1 MKIDNNKNGICVFD
15 FVSFR
20 LTISCRWDSVEPV
33 REEGFRNPPPV
44 ILPNPTGYCVLQGA
58 RKQGRKEEGFCNP
71 VTGGFAEPDGGLRAS
86 RGKEAG
92 KEEGFCNPITGG
104 FAKPDGELRASRG
117 KEAGK
122 EEGFCNPITGGF
134 AEPDGG
140 LRASRGEEGRKEGG
154 RVLQPDHRWFC
165 RTRWRIACFK
175 GRTKEGNKANNH
187 GVSQSDGKKLCGGG
201 NHAPATCHT
210 KHPTCCA
217 EYSAIL
223 GINHRWID
231 SPR

>member
-44 ILPNPTGYCVLQGA
+44 ILPNPTGYCVLQRA

-71 VTGGFAEPDGGLRAS
+71 VTGGFAKPDGGLRAS

-104 FAKPDGELRASRG
+104 FAKPDGGLRASRG
-117 KEAGK
+117 KL
-122 EEGFCNPITGGF
+122 N
-134 AEPDGG
+134 
-140 LRASRGEEGRKEGG
+140 
-154 RVLQPDHRWFC
+154 
-165 RTRWRIACFK
+165 
-175 GRTKEGNKANNH
+175 
-187 GVSQSDGKKLCGGG
+187 
-201 NHAPATCHT
+201 
-210 KHPTCCA
+210 
-217 EYSAIL
+217 
-223 GINHRWID
+223 
-231 SPR
+231 

>member
-1 MKIDNNKNGICVFD
+1 MPQLSRTLKQNENRQQQKRNLRFRFC
-15 FVSFR
+15 FVPSHHFMQMGFGR
-20 LTISCRWDSVEPV
+20 AG
-33 REEGFRNPPPV
+33 EG
-44 ILPNPTGYCVLQGA
+44 
-58 RKQGRKEEGFCNP
+58 GRVPQPAPGNI
-71 VTGGFAEPDGGLRAS
+71 AEPDGVLRAS
-86 RGKEAG
+86 
-92 KEEGFCNPITGG
+92 T
-104 FAKPDGELRASRG
+104 
-117 KEAGK
+117 
-122 EEGFCNPITGGF
+122 
-134 AEPDGG
+134 
-140 LRASRGEEGRKEGG
+140 GEEARKEGG

>member
-1 MKIDNNKNGICVFD
+1 MPQLSRTLKQNENRQQQKRNLRFRFC
-15 FVSFR
+15 FVPSHHFMQMGFGR
-20 LTISCRWDSVEPV
+20 AG
-33 REEGFRNPPPV
+33 EG
-44 ILPNPTGYCVLQGA
+44 
-58 RKQGRKEEGFCNP
+58 GRVPQPAPGNI
-71 VTGGFAEPDGGLRAS
+71 AEPDGVLRAS
-86 RGKEAG
+86 
-92 KEEGFCNPITGG
+92 T
-104 FAKPDGELRASRG
+104 
-117 KEAGK
+117 
-122 EEGFCNPITGGF
+122 
-134 AEPDGG
+134 
-140 LRASRGEEGRKEGG
+140 GEEARKEGGRVLQPGHRWFCQTRWRIACFKGQGSREGG